1 MIISFSSTVLD
12 LVQKNPYI
20 RKVLGRC
27 SKAQMGELTGSRCLF
42 PALCCSTFAI
52 VGELL
57 AVPSNTN
64 TAELLLDE
72 FQPSASRQRGSLDCW
87 VLFCIGGEQVCHFHA
102 SRVVGRESV
111 SHAETQAE
119 LRRAASS
126 CSKDSCG
133 SMVEVVALQSLC
145 W

>member
-1 MIISFSSTVLD
+1 MIISFSSTVLG

-42 PALCCSTFAI
+42 PALRCSTFAI

-72 FQPSASRQRGSLDCW
+72 FQPSASRQRGSLDCC
-87 VLFCIGGEQVCHFHA
+87 VLFCIDGEQVCHFMLLEWWGGRVCSA
-102 SRVVGRESV
+102 SGRTEKGSFFLLQELLCQHGGSDSSV
-111 SHAETQAE
+111 IS
-119 LRRAASS
+119 
-126 CSKDSCG
+126 
-133 SMVEVVALQSLC
+133 VC